1 MAGKESMVVADV
13 VAATAGS
20 CDLVAAYGDLGMG
33 NSSGVGSAG
42 KPVNGG
48 ETVED
53 MMQRLNL
60 TSKEADPL
68 ILDDEEDADLPC
80 PEWAL
85 IGKVLAP
92 NTLHVNTIRAMVRP
106 AWGNPK
112 GLVVR
117 PMGPNMFMVEFA
129 SGADKLRVAKGGPWH
144 ISKHAIC

>member
-1 MAGKESMVVADV
+1 LD
-13 VAATAGS
+13 
-20 CDLVAAYGDLGMG
+20 
-33 NSSGVGSAG
+33 
-42 KPVNGG
+42 G
-48 ETVED
+48 EGYV
-53 MMQRLNL
+53 
-60 TSKEADPL
+60 
-68 ILDDEEDADLPC
+68 DLPS
-80 PEWAL
+80 PKWAL